1 MPLLSAQLTSIQ
13 YLTPMPEKTQT
24 LYSVSKPEY
33 PATCEGVCFCV
44 TIFQTRRGKPK
55 SKLAFPAV
63 VDPPIT
69 SRAGPTKICVTPTR
83 RQQIQHVTFPQ
94 GIREFAS
101 PPSAQRKF
109 NKFRPQQSKRKSASP
124 ANRALPAQIKI
135 CVTAAPRKLP
145 RPSRVL
151 IRVRLS
157 LEDHARS

>member
-55 SKLAFPAV
+55 SKLASPAV

-69 SRAGPTKICVTPTR
+69 SRAGQTKICVTPTR
-83 RQQIQHVTFPQ
+83 RQQIQHVTLPQ
-94 GIREFAS
+94 GKREFAS
-101 PPSAQRKF
+101 PPL
-109 NKFRPQQSKRKSASP
+109 RPMQIQQLPTPTVQTKICITAPRSRP
-124 ANRALPAQIKI
+124 ANQNLRHRP
-135 CVTAAPRKLP
+135 PRKLP